1 MLPFVTDAGN
11 FVLPFVVA
19 AIIIIVVGRVRGLRF
34 LVLAVVSVVVADAMG
49 THLFKYSF
57 LRARPCIALADVRLL
72 VGCTNLPS
80 FPSNHAVNASV
91 LATLTTLHMPRLWL
105 PAAALAFLVG
115 YSRVYVGV
123 HYPLDVLAGSL
134 LGIAVAVAF
143 SGAMNFLWPL
153 STEPAKRRRI
163 FPRQDGGLLEAHGTT
178 VDRGHGTIT
187 MAESLRPKF
196 SHMALMRR
204 LQPGIGTW
212 HLSAPGLDRI
222 IDGAIVVFLALLGGI
237 HHRGAGGHPGGAG
250 RLACQAGARTKQP
263 GASTCRCFCR
273 WRHFTWRPSSP
284 LRQRRTHG

>member
-1 MLPFVTDAGN
+1 MLEAFLGWDERIFRLLNGHWLNPILDRLLPFVTDAGN

-19 AIIIIVVGRVRGLRF
+19 AIIIVVVGRVRGLRF

-49 THLFKYSF
+49 THIFKYSF

-91 LATLTTLHMPRLWL
+91 LATLTTLYMPQLWL
-105 PAAALAFLVG
+105 PATALAFLVG

-134 LGIAVAVAF
+134 LGIAVALAF

-163 FPRQDGGLLEAHGTT
+163 FPLKMGD
-178 VDRGHGTIT
+178 
-187 MAESLRPKF
+187 
-196 SHMALMRR
+196 
-204 LQPGIGTW
+204 
-212 HLSAPGLDRI
+212 
-222 IDGAIVVFLALLGGI
+222 
-237 HHRGAGGHPGGAG
+237 
-250 RLACQAGARTKQP
+250 C
-263 GASTCRCFCR
+263 
-273 WRHFTWRPSSP
+273 
-284 LRQRRTHG
+284 